1 MLPVERRTGLASS
14 HVQKYIATFT
24 SGYHIDLSCNMMTVA
39 GLVGNPNNPS
49 VHLRRRLL
57 SNNLISHAG
66 QRLVNDVHL
75 SKQLE

>member
-1 MLPVERRTGLASS
+1 
-14 HVQKYIATFT
+14 
-24 SGYHIDLSCNMMTVA
+24 
-39 GLVGNPNNPS
+39 
-49 VHLRRRLL
+49 L

>member
-1 MLPVERRTGLASS
+1 
-14 HVQKYIATFT
+14 
-24 SGYHIDLSCNMMTVA
+24 MMTVA

-57 SNNLISHAG
+57 SNNLISHAE